1 MNEKNLF
8 VCYRIRLNVSNTDE
22 DSNDYI
28 NASKVEAPLDHKTYI
43 LTQGPLEH
51 TVGDFW
57 TMVWQQQVSAIVMLC
72 RLMEQGICKCA
83 RYWPATDDEDDLIR
97 VNGRGLEV
105 RLRDFDNSDSD
116 FIVRPVHS
124 FYGFFFGTCLPILEK
139 WPSFY
144 IFSLQAVVCI
154 DFYFFGPTSN
164 ANYVFSMVPE
174 SKFH

>member
-1 MNEKNLF
+1 MKVDEKNLF

-124 FYGFFFGTCLPILEK
+124 FFGFFLAILEK
-139 WPSFY
+139 
-144 IFSLQAVVCI
+144 
-154 DFYFFGPTSN
+154 
-164 ANYVFSMVPE
+164 
-174 SKFH
+174 

>member
-1 MNEKNLF
+1 MKVDEKNLF

-124 FYGFFFGTCLPILEK
+124 FNGVFWYKLGYLRKVTFILHLFFA
-139 WPSFY
+139 SSSVY
-144 IFSLQAVVCI
+144 
-154 DFYFFGPTSN
+154 
-164 ANYVFSMVPE
+164 
-174 SKFH
+174 

>member
-1 MNEKNLF
+1 MKVDEKNLF

-116 FIVRPVHS
+116 FIVRPVYS
-124 FYGFFFGTCLPILEK
+124 FWDFFLLVQVWQRKVTSSLHLFFASSSVLIFTFSAHIQCSLRIQDGT
-139 WPSFY
+139 
-144 IFSLQAVVCI
+144 
-154 DFYFFGPTSN
+154 
-164 ANYVFSMVPE
+164 
-174 SKFH
+174 